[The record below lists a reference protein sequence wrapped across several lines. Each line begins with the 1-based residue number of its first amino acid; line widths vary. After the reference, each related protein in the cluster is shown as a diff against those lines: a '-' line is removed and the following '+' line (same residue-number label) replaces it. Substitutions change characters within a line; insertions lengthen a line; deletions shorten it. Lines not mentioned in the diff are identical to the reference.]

1 MNNAL
6 KKYLSEASSFMSDET
21 ISEGTKIDKDAAA
34 VVIATESKKE
44 PTPASVATKQ
54 AKINKLR
61 KSTIKEEDADAD
73 ADKLEEED
81 EIEGIESCNEDEDD
95 GAEDGEIC
103 EGEEEG
109 EEEGGEMADDDQ
121 IEDPKKKKMDIK
133 ESYIANASRWM

>member
-34 VVIATESKKE
+34 VVIVTESKKE

-73 ADKLEEED
+73 KLEEED
-81 EIEGIESCNEDEDD
+81 EIEGGESCNEDEDD

-103 EGEEEG
+103 EGEEG
-109 EEEGGEMADDDQ
+109 EEEGDEMADDDQ

>member
-1 MNNAL
+1 MDDTL
-6 KKYLSEASSFMSDET
+6 KKYLTEASSFMSDET
-21 ISEGTKIDKDAAA
+21 ISEGAKVDKNAAA
-34 VVIATESKKE
+34 EGKKE

-61 KSTIKEEDADAD
+61 KSTIKEEGEEEADS
-73 ADKLEEED
+73 DKLEEEEED
-81 EIEGIESCNEDEDD
+81 ITIDEDEDD

-103 EGEEEG
+103 EEDESCEDDGEG
-109 EEEGGEMADDDQ
+109 EEEGDEMADDDQ